1 MVDWAQLLH
10 EYGPLIWETVYRLV
24 GHGPDA
30 DDCFQS
36 TFVAALELTRR
47 QAVLHWPA
55 LLKRLATAK
64 SLDCLRRRIRERGR
78 RQSLEEEPNYP
89 RVRRPEHTME
99 WAELAES
106 LRLALSEIDP
116 QQAEAFCLA
125 CLDDWSYLEISKHMG
140 ISVNYV
146 GVLVSRARAALRA
159 RLQAFNPQAGAN

>member
-1 MVDWAQLLH
+1 
-10 EYGPLIWETVYRLV
+10 
-24 GHGPDA
+24 
-30 DDCFQS
+30 
-36 TFVAALELTRR
+36 
-47 QAVLHWPA
+47 
-55 LLKRLATAK
+55 
-64 SLDCLRRRIRERGR
+64 
-78 RQSLEEEPNYP
+78 
-89 RVRRPEHTME
+89 ME